1 MNEIVNEQS
10 VAKKAMIAL
19 TKKSNGEKLLVDS
32 MADYAS
38 GYVVNGIYVTDGVNS
53 LILSL
58 GEESLPFGG
67 SDSIDLVEG
76 DELYNVPSPSMI
88 SFDGEWRS
96 DFLADFYKLTNGSA
110 IVEAKSFGW
119 LPCGGEMALISSLK
133 AEINTLLEEVNG
145 TPLSDAYYWTSQ
157 KFSNERMWSC
167 NMADGKFSLNSGNVS
182 SLLVRPV
189 KSANGY
195 SEVTE

>member
-32 MADYAS
+32 MDDYAS

-58 GEESLPFGG
+58 DEESLPFGG

-76 DELYNVPSPSMI
+76 DDLYNVNPPAMS

-96 DFLADFYKLTNGSA
+96 SFLEDFYGLSEGTA
-110 IVEAKSFGW
+110 IVEAKNFGW
-119 LPCGGEMALISSLK
+119 LPCGGEMALIHTLK
-133 AEINTLLEEVNG
+133 AEINTLLEEVEG
-145 TPLSDAYYWTSQ
+145 TAISDAYYWTSQ

-167 NMADGKFSLNSGNVS
+167 DMTDGKFSLNKGNVS
-182 SLLVRPV
+182 ALLVRPI
-189 KSANGY
+189 KYANGY